1 MQHIVLCYNFR
12 LHSSSDSTIDCFLSL
27 GIYISLVLV
36 QPRKTRPCL
45 TERLLMG
52 CKESNQTNKQTNSLG
67 IYSKTCHKQPLKKKT
82 KFGLQDR
89 LSLNAGQKY
98 CRMLQREHSAILST
112 FIKLLFVIKS
122 FVLSIFGWPLKTGF
136 TICHYIFSFL

>member
-1 MQHIVLCYNFR
+1 MQHNILCYNFR

-45 TERLLMG
+45 TERLLMR

-89 LSLNAGQKY
+89 LSLNACQKY
-98 CRMLQREHSAILST
+98 CSIST
-112 FIKLLFVIKS
+112 FTKLLFVIKS
-122 FVLSIFGWPLKTGF
+122 FVLSIFGLPLKTGF